1 LPVLNRFVGKT
12 SRVGTSAGSVRYRE
26 VLAVG
31 EFRALLGCEALSV
44 LGDQVARVAV
54 ALLVYA
60 RTGSALAASAT
71 FAASY
76 LTWLLA
82 GTLLSTYAD
91 RYPRRSVMVV
101 CDIGRAVVFAA
112 LALSGGATALVF
124 TLLVVGTLFA
134 PPFEAARSAVLADIL
149 PGDSYAAGNGV
160 INAVAQGGQAA
171 GFLLGG
177 ALVATLGS
185 RNALLSDAATF
196 LLSAVALRF
205 VLAHRPL
212 KRDVMARPGV
222 LVDMR
227 EGLRLVRR
235 TPTMR
240 WLLGMALASAAMVT
254 APEGLAV
261 PIAAAHAGG
270 PFAAG
275 VLTAA
280 LPFGFVLGSLGVL
293 RLPGDRQRRMLT
305 PLTVAGGLPL
315 LLTPL
320 MPGVASTAAL
330 WTLAGVGASMQVVAN
345 AAYVLATPPDFRG
358 RAFGIASTLLLGIQ
372 GVMYL
377 LAGAV
382 AERVDPEVV
391 VAALAAAGLA
401 SLPGVSL
408 LSRARQEKTQET
420 SDVSRA

>member
-1 LPVLNRFVGKT
+1 
-12 SRVGTSAGSVRYRE
+12 VGTPAGSVRYRE

-76 LTWLLA
+76 LTWLVA

-101 CDIGRAVVFAA
+101 CDIGRAVVFAG
-112 LALSGGATALVF
+112 LALSGGATPLVF

-185 RNALLSDAATF
+185 RNALLADATTF

-212 KRDVMARPGV
+212 KRDVTVRPGV

-235 TPTMR
+235 TPAMR

-261 PIAAAHAGG
+261 PIAAAHGGG

-280 LPFGFVLGSLGVL
+280 LPLGFVLGSLGVL
-293 RLPGDRQRRMLT
+293 RLPADRQRRMLT

-372 GVMYL
+372 GVVYL

-408 LSRARQEKTQET
+408 LSRARQEKTQES

>member
-1 LPVLNRFVGKT
+1 VSTP
-12 SRVGTSAGSVRYRE
+12 AGSARYRD

-54 ALLVYA
+54 ALIVYA

-76 LTWLLA
+76 LTWLVT

-91 RYPRRSVMVV
+91 RYPRRTVMVV
-101 CDIGRAVVFAA
+101 CDVGRAVVFAG
-112 LALSGGATALVF
+112 LALSGGATGVVF
-124 TLLVVGTLFA
+124 TLLVLGTLFA

-149 PGDSYAAGNGV
+149 RSEMYAAGNGV
-160 INAVAQGGQAA
+160 INAVAQAGQAA

-177 ALVATLGS
+177 VLVATLGS
-185 RNALLSDAATF
+185 RNALLADAGTF

-205 VLAHRPL
+205 VLIHRPL
-212 KRDVMARPGV
+212 ARETTARRTV
-222 LVDMR
+222 LADMR
-227 EGLRLVRR
+227 DGLNLVVR
-235 TPTMR
+235 TPSMR
-240 WLLGMALASAAMVT
+240 WLLGLALVSAAMVT

-261 PIAAAHAGG
+261 PIAAHDHGG
-270 PFAAG
+270 AFAAG

-280 LPFGFVLGSLGVL
+280 LPFGFVLGSVGVL
-293 RLPGDRQRRMLT
+293 RLAQQRQLRWLT
-305 PLTVAGGLPL
+305 PLAVLSGLPL

-320 MPGVASTAAL
+320 MPGVAATAAL
-330 WTLAGVGASMQVVAN
+330 WVVAGVGASMQVVAN

-372 GVMYL
+372 GLVYL

-382 AERVDPEVV
+382 AERVEPDVV
-391 VAALAAAGLA
+391 VAALAGAGLLA
-401 SLPGVSL
+401 LAAVSL
-408 LSRARQEKTQET
+408 LSRLGQEITQET
-420 SDVSRA
+420 PDASRA

>member
-1 LPVLNRFVGKT
+1 
-12 SRVGTSAGSVRYRE
+12 
-26 VLAVG
+26 
-31 EFRALLGCEALSV
+31 
-44 LGDQVARVAV
+44 
-54 ALLVYA
+54 
-60 RTGSALAASAT
+60 
-71 FAASY
+71 
-76 LTWLLA
+76 
-82 GTLLSTYAD
+82 
-91 RYPRRSVMVV
+91 MVV
-101 CDIGRAVVFAA
+101 CDIGRAVVFAG
-112 LALSGGATALVF
+112 LALSGGATPLVF

-185 RNALLSDAATF
+185 RNALLADATTF

-212 KRDVMARPGV
+212 KRDVTVRPGV

-235 TPTMR
+235 TPAMR

-261 PIAAAHAGG
+261 PIAAAHGGG

-280 LPFGFVLGSLGVL
+280 LPLGFVLGSLGVL
-293 RLPGDRQRRMLT
+293 RLPADRQRRMLT

-372 GVMYL
+372 GVVYL

-408 LSRARQEKTQET
+408 LSRARQEKTQES